1 MSKAGNVQQ
10 PVIISACRTPIGKFG
25 RALVGVSATQLGALA
40 VEEALK
46 RAKVAPRDVDEVIMG
61 NVVSAGLGQNPARQ
75 SAIHAGIPF
84 GAGSFT
90 VNKVCGSGLKAVM
103 LAAQSIKAGDSDLV
117 VAGGMESMS
126 NAPYL
131 ARGVRWGTKFGDA
144 RLLDAM
150 IADGLWDAYHNYHMG
165 ITGEHIAKKYGIGR
179 KEADEFAMES
189 HLKAAKA
196 SESGVFVPE
205 TVAVK
210 IAKEGGEVVEFGKD
224 EGPRADTTMEKL
236 AKLKPVF
243 RADGVLT
250 AGNSSQLSD
259 GASAVVVTSQDRA
272 DKLGAKPL
280 AKIVAY
286 GTGGLE
292 PARVMEA
299 PIPTTKALLRKA
311 KMTVDDIDL
320 FEHNEAYSTA
330 SIAVK
335 EALEVDPSRFNVSGG
350 AVALGHPIGCSGAR
364 ILTTL
369 IYGLKRTGK
378 KTGLV
383 TLCLGGGNAVSMII
397 EARPRGAS
405 SGRPSLSGSTGVRSR
420 TRPSWAP

>member
-1 MSKAGNVQQ
+1 MPL

-25 RALVGVSATQLGALA
+25 KSLVGVSAPKLGAL
-40 VEEALK
+40 VIQEAIR
-46 RAKVAPRDVDEVIMG
+46 RARASADDVDEVIMG

-75 SAIHAGIPF
+75 AAIHGGIPF
-84 GAGSFT
+84 GVGSFT

-103 LAAQSIKAGDSDLV
+103 LAAQSIKAGDNAVV

-126 NAPYL
+126 NAPYI

-165 ITGEHIAKKYGIGR
+165 VTGELVAKKFGIGR
-179 KEADEFAMES
+179 KEADEFAYSS
-189 HLKAAKA
+189 HMKALKASK
-196 SESGVFVPE
+196 SGAFGPE
-205 TVAVK
+205 IVK
-210 IAKEGGEVVEFGKD
+210 VRIEREGGEIVEFEKD
-224 EGPRADTTMEKL
+224 ECIRGDTTVEKL
-236 AKLKPVF
+236 SKLKPVF
-243 RADGVLT
+243 KPDGILT

-259 GASAVVVTSQDRA
+259 GASALVVASEEAA
-272 DKLGAKPL
+272 DKLGVRPI
-280 AKIVAY
+280 AKIHAY

-299 PIPTTKALLRKA
+299 PIPTTKAVLKKS

-330 SIAVK
+330 SIAVRK
-335 EALEVDPSRFNVSGG
+335 SLGIDESIFNVSGG

-364 ILTTL
+364 VLTTL
-369 IYGLKRTGK
+369 IYGLKRSGK
-378 KTGLV
+378 KRGLA

-397 EARPRGAS
+397 ER
-405 SGRPSLSGSTGVRSR
+405 
-420 TRPSWAP
+420 

>member
-1 MSKAGNVQQ
+1 VQQ
-10 PVIISACRTPIGKFG
+10 PVIVSACRTPIGKFG
-25 RALVGVSATQLGALA
+25 RALVGVSAPQLGAL
-40 VEEALK
+40 VIEEALR
-46 RAKVAPRDVDEVIMG
+46 RAKVSTKDVDEVIMG

-75 SAIHAGIPF
+75 SAIHAGVPF
-84 GAGSFT
+84 GVGSFT
-90 VNKVCGSGLKAVM
+90 VNKVCGSSLKAVM
-103 LAAQSIKAGDSDLV
+103 LAAQSIKAGDNKVV

-131 ARGVRWGTKFGDA
+131 AKGVRWGTKFGDA

-165 ITGEHIAKKYGIGR
+165 ITGELIAKKYGIGR
-179 KEADEFAMES
+179 KEADEFSMSS

-196 SESGVFVPE
+196 
-205 TVAVK
+205 A
-210 IAKEGGEVVEFGKD
+210 AEGHFADEIVEVSIQREGEIVQFEKD

-243 RADGVLT
+243 KPDGILT

-259 GASAVVVTSQDRA
+259 GGSATVVTSEEAADR
-272 DKLGAKPL
+272 LGAKPL

-330 SIAVK
+330 SIAVRR
-335 EALEVDPSRFNVSGG
+335 ALGVDPSRFNINGG

-364 ILTTL
+364 VLTTL
-369 IYGLKRTGK
+369 IYALKRTGK
-378 KTGLV
+378 KTGLA
-383 TLCLGGGNAVSMII
+383 TLCLGGGNAVSMIV
-397 EARPRGAS
+397 E
-405 SGRPSLSGSTGVRSR
+405 V
-420 TRPSWAP
+420 

>member
-1 MSKAGNVQQ
+1 MQD
-10 PVIISACRTPIGKFG
+10 PVIVAACRTPIGKFG
-25 RALVGVSATQLGALA
+25 KSLVGVAATELGAL
-40 VEEALK
+40 VIEEAMK
-46 RAKVAPRDVDEVIMG
+46 RAKASPDVVDEVIMG

-75 SAIHAGIPF
+75 AAVHAGVPF

-103 LAAQSIKAGDSDLV
+103 LAAQSIRAGDNQVV

-131 ARGVRWGTKFGDA
+131 AKGVRWGTKFGDA

-165 ITGEHIAKKYGIGR
+165 LTGEHVAKKYGIGR
-179 KEADEFAMES
+179 KEADEFSYQS
-189 HLKAAKA
+189 HMKAAKA
-196 SESGVFVPE
+196 SEAGDFEREIVK
-205 TVAVK
+205 VK
-210 IAKEGGEVVEFGKD
+210 IKREGEVTEFAKD
-224 EGPRADTTMEKL
+224 ECIRPDTTVEKL

-243 RADGVLT
+243 KPGGVLT

-259 GASAVVVTSQDRA
+259 GASAVVVCSQEAA
-272 DKLGAKPL
+272 DSLGVRPL
-280 AKIVAY
+280 ARIAGY

-299 PIPTTKALLRKA
+299 PIPTTRALLKKV
-311 KMTVDDIDL
+311 KMDVGDIDL

-330 SIAVK
+330 SIAVRN
-335 EALEVDPSRFNVSGG
+335 ALGVDDSKFNVWGG

-364 ILTTL
+364 VLTTL
-369 IYGLKRTGK
+369 VHGMKRTGK
-378 KTGLV
+378 KTGLA
-383 TLCLGGGNAVSMII
+383 TLCLGGGNAVSMV
-397 EARPRGAS
+397 
-405 SGRPSLSGSTGVRSR
+405 VR
-420 TRPSWAP
+420 A

>member
-1 MSKAGNVQQ
+1 MQQ

-25 RALVGVSATQLGALA
+25 KSLVGVAAPELGA
-40 VEEALK
+40 VVIEEALK
-46 RAKVAPRDVDEVIMG
+46 RAKVPADEVDEVVMG

-75 SAIHAGIPF
+75 SAIHAGVPF
-84 GAGSFT
+84 GVGAFT

-103 LAAQSIKAGDSDLV
+103 LAAQSIKAGDNDIV

-165 ITGEHIAKKYGIGR
+165 ITGELIAKKYRIGR
-179 KEADEFAMES
+179 KEADEFSLAS
-189 HLKAAKA
+189 HMKAAKA
-196 SESGVFVPE
+196 GAAGHFVAESVRVE
-205 TVAVK
+205 IK
-210 IAKEGGEVVEFGKD
+210 REGGEVIRFDRD
-224 EGPRADTTMEKL
+224 ECVREDTTMEKL
-236 AKLKPVF
+236 GRLKPVF
-243 RADGVLT
+243 RPGGVLT

-259 GASAVVVTSQDRA
+259 GASAVVVASQEAADR
-272 DKLGAKPL
+272 LGAKPL
-280 AKIVAY
+280 AKIKAY

-299 PIPTTKALLRKA
+299 PIPTTKALLSRA
-311 KMTVDDIDL
+311 KMSVDDVDL

-330 SIAVK
+330 SIAVQR
-335 EALEVDPSRFNVSGG
+335 ALGVDPARFNVSGG

-364 ILTTL
+364 VLTTL
-369 IYGLKRTGK
+369 IYGLHRTGK
-378 KTGLV
+378 KTGLA
-383 TLCLGGGNAVSMII
+383 TLCLGGGNAVSMIV
-397 EARPRGAS
+397 E
-405 SGRPSLSGSTGVRSR
+405 V
-420 TRPSWAP
+420 

>member
-1 MSKAGNVQQ
+1 MNQ
-10 PVIISACRTPIGKFG
+10 PVVVAICRTPIGKFG
-25 RALVGVSATQLGALA
+25 KALVGVSAPQLGAL
-40 VEEALK
+40 VIEEALK
-46 RAKVAPRDVDEVIMG
+46 RAKVRPDDVDEVVMG

-84 GAGSFT
+84 GVGSFT
-90 VNKVCGSGLKAVM
+90 VNKVCGSSLKAVM
-103 LAAQSIKAGDSDLV
+103 LAAQSIKAGDNEIV

-131 ARGVRWGTKFGDA
+131 AKGVRWGTKFGDA

-165 ITGEHIAKKYGIGR
+165 VTGELIAKKYGIGR
-179 KEADEFAMES
+179 KEADEFAMSS

-196 SESGVFVPE
+196 TEAGDFADEIVK
-205 TVAVK
+205 VK
-210 IAKEGGEVVEFGKD
+210 IQKEGEVVQFEKD
-224 EGPRADTTMEKL
+224 EGPRGDTTMEKL
-236 AKLKPVF
+236 TRLKPVF
-243 RADGVLT
+243 KPDGILT

-259 GASAVVVTSQDRA
+259 GAAAAIVTSEEAADR
-272 DKLGAKPL
+272 LGVKPL

-299 PIPTTKALLRKA
+299 PIPTTRALLRKA
-311 KMTVDDIDL
+311 RMAVDDIDL

-330 SIAVK
+330 SIAVR
-335 EALEVDPSRFNVSGG
+335 EALGVDPSRFNVSGG
-350 AVALGHPIGCSGAR
+350 AVALGHPIGGSGAR
-364 ILTTL
+364 VLATL

-378 KTGLV
+378 KTGLA
-383 TLCLGGGNAVSMII
+383 TLCLGGGNAVSMIV
-397 EARPRGAS
+397 E
-405 SGRPSLSGSTGVRSR
+405 V
-420 TRPSWAP
+420 